1 MGRLVLC
8 KPKSEISPEVL
19 LLLCEQLIPVFE
31 SVLMLLHVYLL
42 LELHVL
48 LTKQLTP
55 VLMTLLKRKE

>member
-31 SVLMLLHVYLL
+31 SVLMLLHMYLL

-48 LTKQLTP
+48 LTKQL
-55 VLMTLLKRKE
+55 V